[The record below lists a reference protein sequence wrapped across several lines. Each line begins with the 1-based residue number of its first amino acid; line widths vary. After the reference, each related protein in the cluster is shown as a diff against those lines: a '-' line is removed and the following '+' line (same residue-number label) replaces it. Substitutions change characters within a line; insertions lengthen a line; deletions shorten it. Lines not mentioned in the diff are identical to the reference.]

1 MTGHATA
8 MGVVIGTAAYMSPEQ
23 ARGKPVDR
31 RADVWAFGA
40 VLYEMLSGR
49 RLFAGDT
56 ARRGADSGFKPAVGS
71 GRRPR
76 SWALAAT
83 VLVVIAT
90 GVGGWINWGR
100 REHLPRLPV
109 APGSRSI
116 AVLPFVN
123 SSGNAEDEYLADGM
137 TDELISGLGKVP
149 GLRVAARSS
158 AFSFKGGIREVAE
171 KLSVDSVLEGTVRR
185 SGKRLRVTASL
196 VSAADGLQ
204 IWTSTFESDGGDPF
218 AVQDEVTHGV
228 VSGLSLQLGGA
239 ALAASQAGRTS
250 DPEAHDLYLRGLQ
263 AAQNAASEA
272 DLRRAL
278 DFYRQAL
285 ARDPAF
291 ALAYAGIAVV
301 HIYLADAYVAPNE
314 AYPMVRAAAE
324 AALERDSHLAEAHAA
339 KAFAAFFLDWDW
351 ATADREFSRALE
363 LNPNSVDT
371 LLFSGIYRCVGH
383 PDEGLAALD
392 RAARLDPLS
401 PLPRFSQEFCSY
413 FSGRYSAVIELHRKT
428 QALAPSFV
436 YIDSW
441 VGGAYRE
448 LGDYEAAMREYKAAE
463 RLLNGV
469 PQYGLA
475 LTYEKLGRCDD
486 ARDVMRRLD
495 ERARTH
501 YVPYLLRAAV
511 HAGLGDMNEA
521 VTLLQRAVDTRE
533 VFVHSFRL
541 LPEMAPLLHD
551 ARAQRIFA
559 QADALRKMK

>member
-1 MTGHATA
+1 M
-8 MGVVIGTAAYMSPEQ
+8 
-23 ARGKPVDR
+23 
-31 RADVWAFGA
+31 
-40 VLYEMLSGR
+40 
-49 RLFAGDT
+49 
-56 ARRGADSGFKPAVGS
+56 
-71 GRRPR
+71 
-76 SWALAAT
+76 
-83 VLVVIAT
+83 
-90 GVGGWINWGR
+90 GGWINWAR
-100 REHLPRLPV
+100 REHLAGLPV
-109 APGSRSI
+109 TPGSRSI

-123 SSGNAEDEYLADGM
+123 SSGNADDEYLADGM

-158 AFSFKGGIREVAE
+158 AFSFKGQKAGIREVAA

-239 ALAASQAGRTS
+239 ALAATQAGRTS

-291 ALAYAGIAVV
+291 ALAYAGISAV

-314 AYPMVRAAAE
+314 AYPLARAAAE
-324 AALERDSHLAEAHAA
+324 AALERDSQLAEAHAA
-339 KAFAAFFLDWDW
+339 KAFAAFSIDWDW
-351 ATADREFSRALE
+351 ATADREFSRAVE

-371 LLFSGIYRCVGH
+371 LLFSGTYRCAGH
-383 PDEGLAALD
+383 ADEGLAALD

-448 LGDYEAAMREYKAAE
+448 LGDYEAAMREYSAADK
-463 RLLNGV
+463 LLNGV
-469 PQYGLA
+469 PQVRFGADLR
-475 LTYEKLGRCDD
+475 E
-486 ARDVMRRLD
+486 ARPRR
-495 ERARTH
+495 
-501 YVPYLLRAAV
+501 
-511 HAGLGDMNEA
+511 
-521 VTLLQRAVDTRE
+521 
-533 VFVHSFRL
+533 
-541 LPEMAPLLHD
+541 
-551 ARAQRIFA
+551 
-559 QADALRKMK
+559 